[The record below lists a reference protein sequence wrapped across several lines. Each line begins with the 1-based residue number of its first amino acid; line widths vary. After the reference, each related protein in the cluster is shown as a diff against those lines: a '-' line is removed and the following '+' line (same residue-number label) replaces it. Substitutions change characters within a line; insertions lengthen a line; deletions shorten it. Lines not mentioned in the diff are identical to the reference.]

1 MYPKGMTNIAANEK
15 LKEIKDAARVALRSC
30 LKVPDNE
37 SLDTLTLN
45 AEKDARWAMFNKSYK
60 KDGDKEAT
68 FDMNCLATD
77 KIFVKPH
84 NIPEPI
90 ISPAAVPQIPVDQ
103 PRPTVRAPY
112 GSKKHSD
119 KHGD

>member
-1 MYPKGMTNIAANEK
+1 MNSVDANAK
-15 LKEIKDAARVALRSC
+15 LQEIKEAARQALRNC
-30 LKVPDNE
+30 LKVPDGE
-37 SLDTLTLN
+37 SLDTLTLG
-45 AEKDARWAMFNKSYK
+45 AERDVRWAMFNKSYK

-84 NIPEPI
+84 DIPEPI

-119 KHGD
+119 KSGD